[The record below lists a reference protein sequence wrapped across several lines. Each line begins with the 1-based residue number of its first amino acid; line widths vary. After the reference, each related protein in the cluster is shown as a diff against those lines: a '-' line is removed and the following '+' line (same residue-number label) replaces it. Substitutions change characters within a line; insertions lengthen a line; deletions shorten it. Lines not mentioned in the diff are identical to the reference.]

1 MVKGIWEDGRILDMS
16 SIVIF
21 GRNVGCPPKKESI
34 LHLRI
39 TTKLEKKATKI
50 QVT

>member
-1 MVKGIWEDGRILDMS
+1 MS

-21 GRNVGCPPKKESI
+21 GRDVGCLPKKESI

-39 TTKLEKKATKI
+39 TTKLEGEKAMKS